1 VVHVTAAA
9 RKGIR
14 KLIAGKSAT
23 SLHRVG
29 EEGKKEK

>member
-1 VVHVTAAA
+1 MAAA

-23 SLHRVG
+23 SPHLVG
-29 EEGKKEK
+29 EEGVTG